1 MGNLMTIHGAAY
13 LIKDPLCIYVCVK
26 FGSYYI
32 NKYEQYK
39 MIFMYI
45 NSTLLLQ
52 NFKINQ
58 TI

>member
-52 NFKINQ
+52 NFK
-58 TI
+58 

>member
-1 MGNLMTIHGAAY
+1 MGNLMTIHGAVY
-13 LIKDPLCIYVCVK
+13 LIKDLFMYVWVK

-52 NFKINQ
+52 NFK
-58 TI
+58 